1 MTLRRLVTKC
11 ALAEL
16 VLCESLCFV
25 FSFASS
31 KINRLAF
38 SSVVQVENWCPRLPW
53 RTKTLNEEIDR
64 RGQVRKHSKQ
74 LPLTVNHKTQ

>member
-1 MTLRRLVTKC
+1 MTLRRLVTKR

-25 FSFASS
+25 FSFALR
-31 KINRLAF
+31 KLNRLAF

-53 RTKTLNEEIDR
+53 RTKALNEETDR
-64 RGQVRKHSKQ
+64 KGQVRKHGKQ
-74 LPLTVNHKTQ
+74 SPLTVKQ